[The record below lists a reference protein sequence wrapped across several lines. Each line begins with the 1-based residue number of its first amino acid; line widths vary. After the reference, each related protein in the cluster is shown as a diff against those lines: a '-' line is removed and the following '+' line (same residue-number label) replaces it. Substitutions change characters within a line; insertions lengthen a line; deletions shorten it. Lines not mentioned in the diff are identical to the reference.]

1 MAQLT
6 WKTLKEWGMDT
17 FCVQDY
23 LGYVTNERNKDSL
36 IPRVKSNEYF
46 AGMVIFDEDNEET
59 VSGFINMCKRI
70 HPSIICIDF
79 SNITR
84 DGTKETFLNWIND
97 ELDYQMS
104 NMYVNLNSYE
114 NRFCLGLDTFYRGEP
129 DDEIEFI
136 QIED

>member
-23 LGYVTNERNKDSL
+23 LGYVTKERNEDSL

-59 VSGFINMCKRI
+59 ISSFINMCKCI

-84 DGTKETFLNWIND
+84 DGTKEAFLNWIND
-97 ELDYQMS
+97 ELDYEMS
-104 NMYVNLNSYE
+104 NVYVNLNSYE

-129 DDEIEFI
+129 DEEIEFI

>member
-6 WKTLKEWGMDT
+6 WKTLKEWGMDS

-23 LGYVTNERNKDSL
+23 IGYVTRERNKDSL

-46 AGMVIFDEDNEET
+46 AGIVIFDDDNKET
-59 VSGFINMCKRI
+59 ITSFIHMCKCI
-70 HPSIICIDF
+70 HPSIISIDY

-84 DGTKETFLNWIND
+84 DGTKEAFLNWIND
-97 ELDYQMS
+97 ELDYEMS
-104 NMYVNLNSYE
+104 CPYVDLHSYE
-114 NRFCLGLDTFYRGEP
+114 DGFCLGLDTFYRGEP
-129 DDEIEFI
+129 DEETHFI